1 MRNAGGV
8 GRLSAKRWK
17 KAGKDA
23 RARFLMRVKRN

>member
-17 KAGKDA
+17 RAGKDA